1 MKHKQNGQVLVE
13 AIVAISVATIA
24 LLGILGL
31 VSRSLTVNNQI
42 GEKLV
47 ASYLSAEGIE
57 VVKNIIDTNYTNGG
71 ILWDNG
77 IQDGSYEVTHNST
90 GLNVSVSGI
99 PTPLTFENGM
109 YGYNSSGK
117 ETIYSR
123 VVTINKFTDSI
134 KVESNVSW
142 KSSSGDQSVI
152 LEDYFYNWR

>member
-1 MKHKQNGQVLVE
+1 MKHKQNGQVLIE

-57 VVKNIIDTNYTNGG
+57 VVKNIIDTNHTNGNP
-71 ILWDNG
+71 WDNG
-77 IQDGSYEVTHNST
+77 IQDGSYEVTHSST
-90 GLNVSVSGI
+90 DLNVTAPGI
-99 PTPLTFENGM
+99 PTLLTFENGM
-109 YGYNSSGK
+109 YGYNNSGK

-123 VVTINKFTDSI
+123 VITIKKLADSV

-142 KSSSGDQSVI
+142 KSSSGDQSII